1 MYNYKAIGFVNSD
14 KLRNNEIYSLY
25 ISLFP
30 EQKTIFSKTSVQV
43 MFELEHFHNMVLL
56 LLILEIDVC
65 LHQLELSKHLLE
77 VQQDMSDLKA
87 LRLRILRIL
96 RILRNVSTP
105 LRSSL
110 SSNLLSFQNKMLH
123 SIRYRV

>member
-25 ISLFP
+25 ISLFT

-87 LRLRILRIL
+87 LILRIL

>member
-96 RILRNVSTP
+96 RNVSTP

>member
-77 VQQDMSDLKA
+77 VQLDMSDLKA
-87 LRLRILRIL
+87 LRLRIL